1 MLRARRHQGTLA
13 GAQHPF
19 HPRSHIGISSF
30 TELSAL
36 GSLPKDAPGTQP
48 YSFIFHKCF
57 SLNRSQEI
65 DTDTF
70 SSCQEMEMVEAEKA
84 LEPGLQAPL
93 GPELPCKDKKGTHFL
108 ESLAVLRS
116 WDSRK

>member
-1 MLRARRHQGTLA
+1 
-13 GAQHPF
+13 
-19 HPRSHIGISSF
+19 
-30 TELSAL
+30 
-36 GSLPKDAPGTQP
+36 
-48 YSFIFHKCF
+48 
-57 SLNRSQEI
+57 
-65 DTDTF
+65 
-70 SSCQEMEMVEAEKA
+70 MVGAEKA